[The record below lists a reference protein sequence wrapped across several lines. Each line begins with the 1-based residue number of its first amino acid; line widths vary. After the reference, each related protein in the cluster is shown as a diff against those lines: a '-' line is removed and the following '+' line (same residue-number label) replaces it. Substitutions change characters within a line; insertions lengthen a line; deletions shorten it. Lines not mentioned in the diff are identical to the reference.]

1 LFSIFLPAAAKP
13 MQSESHRA
21 PALRFGTG
29 RVLLMDD
36 DPKICKH
43 TGAMIASLDYTHD
56 TARNGDEALQLYRR
70 YHNVNRPYDAV
81 LLDLSVIGGMGGEEC
96 FRKLRAFDP
105 EVRAIITSGYDDE
118 DMVKRFLEMGCC
130 GYLTKPYRVGDLGRM
145 LKSVLGR

>member
-1 LFSIFLPAAAKP
+1 
-13 MQSESHRA
+13 
-21 PALRFGTG
+21 
-29 RVLLMDD
+29 
-36 DPKICKH
+36 
-43 TGAMIASLDYTHD
+43 MIASLDYTHD

-105 EVRAIITSGYDDE
+105 KVRAIITSGYDDE